1 MRTDHSTSSN
11 IQITGWFMDRT
22 TVLQQLAK
30 LIFTFK
36 PLWEGLPIALLEA
49 MALKKPIIHNIIG
62 QRRCS
67 LPNRFYL
74 LKYKNF
80 ILILTI

>member
-36 PLWEGLPIALLEA
+36 PLWEGLPIALLEYDGV
-49 MALKKPIIHNIIG
+49 KKTNYTQYHWPKT
-62 QRRCS
+62 
-67 LPNRFYL
+67 LFAPNRFL
-74 LKYKNF
+74 FTEIQELHF
-80 ILILTI
+80 ILTI